1 MHLHKNKEYVHKNQ
15 INRVGIIEINIKLK
29 LAINYINP
37 VGSPLKFLFMF
48 IVLITIYAGR
58 RHINI

>member
-29 LAINYINP
+29 LAIKSCWKSI
-37 VGSPLKFLFMF
+37 
-48 IVLITIYAGR
+48 
-58 RHINI
+58 